1 MISKVME
8 KMITFSDGNIHDIDH
23 LIRVWAYAK
32 TMGELERLDPG
43 TQKILEVAALT
54 HDIACPLCR
63 EKYGN
68 TNGRR
73 QEEEGE
79 PMVRKF
85 LKDSDLSAEEID
97 RVAFLVGH
105 HHTFTEIDGVDW
117 QILVEAD
124 YLANAMEN
132 NYNEQNIRNFLD
144 KVAKTDSGRRLISEV
159 FCI

>member
-1 MISKVME
+1 
-8 KMITFSDGNIHDIDH
+8 
-23 LIRVWAYAK
+23 
-32 TMGELERLDPG
+32 
-43 TQKILEVAALT
+43 
-54 HDIACPLCR
+54 
-63 EKYGN
+63 
-68 TNGRR
+68 
-73 QEEEGE
+73 
-79 PMVRKF
+79 MVRKF

-159 FCI
+159 FCM

>member
-1 MISKVME
+1 MIFLNYLFRNGVFNREYYKE
-8 KMITFSDGNIHDIDH
+8 
-23 LIRVWAYAK
+23 
-32 TMGELERLDPG
+32 
-43 TQKILEVAALT
+43 
-54 HDIACPLCR
+54 CPLCR

-159 FCI
+159 FCM

>member
-1 MISKVME
+1 VQVRILCE
-8 KMITFSDGNIHDIDH
+8 NYGGTRAF
-23 LIRVWAYAK
+23 RP
-32 TMGELERLDPG
+32 R
-43 TQKILEVAALT
+43 TQKILEVAAIT

-159 FCI
+159 FCM